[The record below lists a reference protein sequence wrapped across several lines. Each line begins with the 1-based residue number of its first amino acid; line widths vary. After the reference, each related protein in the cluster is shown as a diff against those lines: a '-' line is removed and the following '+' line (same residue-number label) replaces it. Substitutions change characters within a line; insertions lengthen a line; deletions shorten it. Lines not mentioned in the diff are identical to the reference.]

1 MNFVMGQWFYFVQPK
16 FNKNMMKSQTFVAL
30 EQKGL
35 PVLMYYSVEKIAFAL
50 KKKGDKIYTG
60 NEFSSY

>member
-35 PVLMYYSVEKIAFAL
+35 PVLMYYSVEKNSICVE
-50 KKKGDKIYTG
+50 KERG
-60 NEFSSY
+60 